1 MQSRWFQALPSN
13 EQEDFKK
20 LVLGSHK
27 VLDKLREIC
36 YNTIKNGVTAPKADY
51 DNPSWAYKQADM
63 IGYMRAHQELIDLLD
78 VSRQS
83 DKDRK

>member
-1 MQSRWFQALPSN
+1 MQSRWFSHLSSK
-13 EQEDFKK
+13 EQEEFKK
-20 LVLGSHK
+20 LVSGSHK
-27 VLDKLREIC
+27 VLDRLREIC

-51 DNPSWAYKQADM
+51 DSPSWAYKQADM

-78 VSRQS
+78 VTS